1 MKATKIAFA
10 VASIFATSHVSAATV
25 VTDLSSATN
34 TFYISG
40 ATAQTPSLA
49 KSLEAFCSVTM
60 KTYVDT
66 VDGATSLLYRC
77 DSANNATSGLTGS
90 FNVFKLENG
99 SSNGVK
105 VVASGTSVNNASTG
119 WLNATAVNVGAV
131 PGSYNTAI
139 VSGAIDGTAAIS
151 GSVSAIPQLGMTDVS
166 VNTWKARGVTGIPA
180 SGYTSTYV
188 GGQAFGVAVSDK
200 LYKLLQED
208 QGLSTSAT
216 ADQYVNQPSLSKAQY
231 AALTSSY
238 NGIWQKLVP
247 NLAFNAVRAATLP
260 STLELA
266 RRSDTSGTQ
275 ASSEAFFLNYPCVA
289 TGKMTGSLT
298 AIGAQSPVVADTSLA
313 ALSGGV
319 TMTVNLKSTT
329 GQVKSALATDNA
341 YAIGVLSLE
350 NLQPTNTEDNFT
362 DWKYVK
368 IDGVSPN
375 WKADG
380 TYDDTQ
386 KLSTVTGKY
395 TFAYEME
402 LVSKNSIVSG
412 NAPLAA
418 FRSALLTDLANGG
431 NLTTSTGVFASAEKA
446 TVGNRTLANAPHTSR
461 YSRLSNPCLPHK
473 MVWY

>member
-10 VASIFATSHVSAATV
+10 VASIFATSHVVAATV

-49 KSLEAFCSVTM
+49 KTLEAFCSVPM

-66 VDGATSLLYRC
+66 VDGGTSLLYRC
-77 DSANNATSGLTGS
+77 DSANSTTSGLLAAST

-105 VVASGTSVNNASTG
+105 VVAAGTSVSNASTG
-119 WLNATAVNVGAV
+119 WINATAVNVGAV
-131 PGSYNTAI
+131 PSTYNASIIAGS
-139 VSGAIDGTAAIS
+139 VDGTAVIS

-166 VNTWKARGVTGIPA
+166 YGTWKARGVTGLPA
-180 SGYTSTYV
+180 SGYVSTYV

-208 QGLSTSAT
+208 QGLSSAAT
-216 ADQYVNQPSLSKAQY
+216 ANQYVNQPSLSRAQY
-231 AALTSSY
+231 AALTSSAA
-238 NGIWQKLVP
+238 GVWQKLVP
-247 NLAFNAVRAATLP
+247 NLAFDNVRAATLP
-260 STLELA
+260 SALKLS

-275 ASSEAFFLNYPCVA
+275 ASSEAYFLNYPCVA
-289 TGKMTGSLT
+289 TGKMSGSLT
-298 AIGAQSPVVADTSLA
+298 AIGTQATADTSLT
-313 ALSGGV
+313 ALTGGV
-319 TMTVNLKSTT
+319 TLTVVLNSTT
-329 GQVKSALATDNA
+329 TLVKSDLATDNA

-350 NLQPTNTEDNFT
+350 NLEPTNTEDNFT

-375 WKADG
+375 WKANG
-380 TYDDTQ
+380 NYDATQ
-386 KLSTVTGKY
+386 KLSTVKGQY

-402 LVSKNSIVSG
+402 LVSKTSIVG
-412 NAPLAA
+412 ADANLAA
-418 FRSALLTDLANGG
+418 FRTALLRDLANGA
-431 NLTTSTGVFASAEKA
+431 NLTTSLGVYASAER
-446 TVGNRTLANAPHTSR
+446 VDPVNRTLANAPHTSR
-461 YSRLSNPCLPHK
+461 YSRLSNPCIPHK